1 MTDNDFSQLDPKLI
15 QEIRRLSFIT
25 KKLASTSIMGVYK
38 SAYRGQGIEFEEV
51 REYQPGDEIRSI
63 DWKVTA
69 RTGAPFVKSY
79 REEREL
85 TVMIAVDISASTLT
99 GTKGQLRSSLIAQV
113 GAVLTFIA
121 LHNRDKVGLVT
132 FAEDIK
138 SYFPPKRSRSS
149 VWRILH
155 EVLGAKRDHEGTD
168 IKNLCS
174 FLSGVMKRHSVIFI
188 ISDFKS
194 PSFEKE
200 LSILNKRHDV
210 TAIRIMDACDHQLS
224 GSGIIRAVDPE
235 SGETFLIDLSN
246 SGTREKFASLARTA
260 NRDLRSM
267 FRQRKVDLLELSS
280 DQSFIDP
287 LRNFFLAKQNS
298 KTRINYS

>member
-1 MTDNDFSQLDPKLI
+1 MIDSAFSQLDPNLI

-25 KKLASTSIMGVYK
+25 RKMASTGLMGVYK
-38 SAYRGQGIEFEEV
+38 SAFRGQGIEFEEV

-69 RTGAPFVKSY
+69 RTGQPFVKSY

-99 GTKGQLRSSLIAQV
+99 ATKGQLRSSLIAQV
-113 GAVLTFIA
+113 GALLTFIA

-132 FAEDIK
+132 FAEEVK
-138 SYFPPKRSRSS
+138 SYFPPKRNRSS

-155 EVLGAKRDHEGTD
+155 EVLGAERNHRGTD

-174 FLSGVMKRHSVIFI
+174 FLSGVLKGHAVIFI

-200 LSILNKRHDV
+200 ISILNKRHDV
-210 TAIRIMDACDHQLS
+210 TAIRIMDACDRELS
-224 GSGIIRAVDPE
+224 GSGMIRAVDPE
-235 SGETFLIDLSN
+235 SGESFLIDLS
-246 SGTREKFASLARTA
+246 SAETRERYSHLANTA
-260 NRDLRSM
+260 NHNLRTM

-280 DQSFIDP
+280 DQPFLDT
-287 LRNFFLAKQNS
+287 LRNFFLAKQSS
-298 KTRINYS
+298 KSRTSYV